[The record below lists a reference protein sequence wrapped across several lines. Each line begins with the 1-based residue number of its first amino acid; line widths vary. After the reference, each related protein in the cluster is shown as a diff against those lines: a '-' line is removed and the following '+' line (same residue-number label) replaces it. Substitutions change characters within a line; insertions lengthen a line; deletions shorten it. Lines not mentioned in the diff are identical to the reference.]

1 VTAWFRERPAI
12 KLIDWP
18 GNSPDLSPIENA
30 WSWMKQQLRDST
42 ATSLPGL
49 QREITE
55 LWCQRMDDIPY
66 LKALVSS
73 MPRRLEE
80 VIRRDGHTTKY

>member
-1 VTAWFRERPAI
+1 
-12 KLIDWP
+12 
-18 GNSPDLSPIENA
+18 
-30 WSWMKQQLRDST
+30 MKQQLRDST
-42 ATSLPGL
+42 ATSLPEL

-66 LKALVSS
+66 LKALV
-73 MPRRLEE
+73 RRLEE

>member
-1 VTAWFRERPAI
+1 LF
-12 KLIDWP
+12 
-18 GNSPDLSPIENA
+18 GGQY
-30 WSWMKQQLRDST
+30 KQQNFF
-42 ATSLPGL
+42 SLHQFSL
-49 QREITE
+49 
-55 LWCQRMDDIPY
+55 LY

>member
-1 VTAWFRERPAI
+1 
-12 KLIDWP
+12 
-18 GNSPDLSPIENA
+18 
-30 WSWMKQQLRDST
+30 MKQQLRDST
-42 ATSLPGL
+42 ATSLPEL

-73 MPRRLEE
+73 MPGGWRR
-80 VIRRDGHTTKY
+80 